1 MLNIKLNYSYQISK
15 YLFYIFDDF
24 RLIRD
29 FESKLNLYQSINQ
42 SINQIYLPGKYYK
55 NSRKKAIY
63 KKITNKHFPG
73 GKYNL
78 TEVVF
83 K

>member
-1 MLNIKLNYSYQISK
+1 MKKINIKGEK
-15 YLFYIFDDF
+15 
-24 RLIRD
+24 
-29 FESKLNLYQSINQ
+29 EINQ